1 MKKIKIMNH
10 KIFKCITIIFC
21 VIAFASC
28 KKMDDYKKYI
38 EDQPVLNYTGKVD
51 SVKVFSGQNRVL
63 IQGLLVSDPKIKE
76 ARIYWDGRRDSI
88 VVPINR
94 TFGVDT
100 LKAAINNLEDR
111 VYNFEIV
118 TFDDQGNKS
127 VKVYAFGRSYGQNY
141 LLSLINRP
149 IAVNSLKTY
158 DNTFSATFSNVDRT
172 LGIFATEVKYTD
184 QNGTE
189 KIKRLGIDENAL
201 SLTNVKIGEKMS
213 YRSLYL
219 PDTLCLDTFY
229 TDFTEFKPALT
240 YYRNMG
246 YPFTPTNLSGRWG
259 VLENWESNAAANAIS
274 GRGSYDQNSGIG
286 VMASEAGWGTPNINN
301 GKTYQTSTLP
311 QGRYKVQIEFR
322 RNNVTNNVD
331 ATNNLIYFV
340 VTSNGTIPNAVDV
353 PNAEKLGYYDLKW
366 IHDDYRIVSFEFD
379 NPSTQ
384 NVTIGVVAN
393 LMSSSN
399 QYFNVK
405 GITVS
410 IVE

>member
-1 MKKIKIMNH
+1 MKKIMITNH
-10 KIFKCITIIFC
+10 KIFKCIAIIC
-21 VIAFASC
+21 CIVAFASC
-28 KKMDDYKKYI
+28 KKMDDYKKFI
-38 EDQPVLNYTGKVD
+38 EDQLVLNYTGKVD

-76 ARIYWDGRRDSI
+76 ARIYWDGRRDSV

-94 TFGVDT
+94 SLGVDT

-127 VKVYAFGRSYGQNY
+127 VKVYAFGRSYGQSF

-149 IAVNSLKTY
+149 IAINSLKTY
-158 DNTFSATFSNVDRT
+158 DNTFSATFGNVDRT

-184 QNGTE
+184 QTGTE
-189 KIKRLGIDENAL
+189 KITRLGIDETAL

-229 TDFTEFKPALT
+229 TEFTEFKPALT

-259 VLENWESNAAANAIS
+259 VLANWESNAAANGIS
-274 GRGSYDQNSGIG
+274 GRGSYDQNTGIG

-340 VTSNGTIPNAVDV
+340 VTDDGTIPDV
-353 PNAEKLGYYDLKW
+353 ANVINAEKLGYYDLKW

-384 NVTIGVVAN
+384 NVTLGVVVN

>member
-1 MKKIKIMNH
+1 
-10 KIFKCITIIFC
+10 
-21 VIAFASC
+21 
-28 KKMDDYKKYI
+28 
-38 EDQPVLNYTGKVD
+38 
-51 SVKVFSGQNRVL
+51 
-63 IQGLLVSDPKIKE
+63 
-76 ARIYWDGRRDSI
+76 
-88 VVPINR
+88 
-94 TFGVDT
+94 
-100 LKAAINNLEDR
+100 
-111 VYNFEIV
+111 
-118 TFDDQGNKS
+118 
-127 VKVYAFGRSYGQNY
+127 
-141 LLSLINRP
+141 
-149 IAVNSLKTY
+149 
-158 DNTFSATFSNVDRT
+158 
-172 LGIFATEVKYTD
+172 
-184 QNGTE
+184 
-189 KIKRLGIDENAL
+189 
-201 SLTNVKIGEKMS
+201 
-213 YRSLYL
+213 
-219 PDTLCLDTFY
+219 
-229 TDFTEFKPALT
+229 
-240 YYRNMG
+240 MG
-246 YPFTPTNLSGRWG
+246 YPFTPTNLSVRWG
-259 VLENWESNAAANAIS
+259 VLANWESNAAANGIS

-340 VTSNGTIPNAVDV
+340 VTNNGTIPNAVDV
-353 PNAEKLGYYDLKW
+353 PNAEKLGYYDLMW

>member
-1 MKKIKIMNH
+1 
-10 KIFKCITIIFC
+10 
-21 VIAFASC
+21 
-28 KKMDDYKKYI
+28 MDDYKKYI

-331 ATNNLIYFV
+331 ATNNLIYFI

>member
-1 MKKIKIMNH
+1 
-10 KIFKCITIIFC
+10 
-21 VIAFASC
+21 
-28 KKMDDYKKYI
+28 MDDYKKYI

-184 QNGTE
+184 LNGTE
-189 KIKRLGIDENAL
+189 KSKRLGIDENAL

-229 TDFTEFKPALT
+229 TAFTEFKPALT

-259 VLENWESNAAANAIS
+259 VLANWESNAAANGIS

-340 VTSNGTIPNAVDV
+340 VTNNGTIPNAVDV
-353 PNAEKLGYYDLKW
+353 PNAEKLGYYDLMW